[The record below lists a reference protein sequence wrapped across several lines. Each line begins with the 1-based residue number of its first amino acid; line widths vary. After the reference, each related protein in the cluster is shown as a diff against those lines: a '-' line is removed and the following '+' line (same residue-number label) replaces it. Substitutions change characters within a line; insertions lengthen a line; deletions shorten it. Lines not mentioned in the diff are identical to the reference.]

1 MHVALLLRNVM
12 AHLVNDAQ
20 LQPIPVVEAD
30 DSVSLAAEIIDK
42 ARCAMVAVRLPN
54 GYGILPGDI
63 IELAVSQPLMAV
75 GTLRLQPAMMLS
87 RGEPT
92 AMALS
97 RLNLSAIA
105 LGVVRLSEGLVGVV
119 TTDELKLLL

>member
-1 MHVALLLRNVM
+1 M
-12 AHLVNDAQ
+12 AHLVNEAE

-30 DSVSLAAEIIDK
+30 DSVSLAAEILDK
-42 ARCAMVAVRLPN
+42 ARCAMIAVRLSN
-54 GYGILPGDI
+54 GYGILAG
-63 IELAVSQPLMAV
+63 EVVSQASQQLVAV
-75 GTLRLQPAMMLS
+75 GTLRLTPAMTLS
-87 RGEPT
+87 RDEST
-92 AMALS
+92 ALALS